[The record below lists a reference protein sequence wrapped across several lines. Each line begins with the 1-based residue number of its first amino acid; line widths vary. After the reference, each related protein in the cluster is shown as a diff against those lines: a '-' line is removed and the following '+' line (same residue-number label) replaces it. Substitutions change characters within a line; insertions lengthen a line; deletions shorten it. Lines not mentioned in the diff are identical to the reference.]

1 MKRIMSIA
9 VSVILSCQLFLMTAY
24 AKPDWPADTGIMAE
38 AGIVMDADTGTMI
51 FGQNSR
57 QTYYPASITKILTA
71 LVVLEHAALD
81 EQVTFSYD
89 AVNNV
94 EEGSGNSLS
103 LETGDVLSV
112 EDCLYAMLL
121 KSSNQAANALAEH
134 VGGSRDGFVE
144 MMNAK
149 IAELGCTGSHF
160 KNPSGL
166 NDPEQLVTPY
176 DMALIAKAAFANE
189 DLLTIASSKKHTIPP
204 TSLNPEGLTFSM
216 EHKLLMTTDEN
227 SEFYFPDAVAGKT
240 GYTSLAG
247 NTLVTYAERDGRRL
261 IAVILK
267 GSQPQYYRDTI
278 NLLEFGFSSFQSV
291 DVAEQGLSYTNG
303 TEPVTLGEHTY
314 DPSEL
319 TYGPSTRI
327 TLPKEAAFADAEETL
342 ETTLPKDHPEGAVA
356 MLRYIYNERKI
367 GDVYLCLKQV
377 EETEASG
384 TDQTERETAV
394 LEDAENGELTSPSDG
409 TDQGENQ
416 PDHTKKTGSLKGF
429 GRKALT
435 VLSGV
440 IIFAGLVL
448 LAGVCYLVIQN
459 YREEKRL
466 AERRA
471 ARRQRLVEDGCS
483 QEEFE
488 RLLEERLNRGRV
500 LEEEDPKEE
509 DPEEDLDDELIEDHP
524 LEDFDILADDEDSD
538 HQNL

>member
-1 MKRIMSIA
+1 
-9 VSVILSCQLFLMTAY
+9 MTAY

-144 MMNAK
+144 MMNGK

-189 DLLTIASSKKHTIPP
+189 DLLTIASSKRHTIPP

-278 NLLEFGFSSFQSV
+278 NLLEFGFSSFQNV

-303 TEPVTLGEHTY
+303 IEPVTLGEHTY

-384 TDQTERETAV
+384 TDQTEERQRFWKMRRM
-394 LEDAENGELTSPSDG
+394 ENWPAPVME
-409 TDQGENQ
+409 QIGENQ

-435 VLSGV
+435 VLAGV

-459 YREEKRL
+459 YWEEKRL

-500 LEEEDPKEE
+500 LEEEDP
-509 DPEEDLDDELIEDHP
+509 EEDLDDELIEDHP